1 MGRKKIK
8 IQPIKDDRNRQ
19 VTFLKR
25 KQGLMKKA
33 YELSVLCDCEI
44 ALIIFNSS
52 GKLVQ
57 YASTEIDKILLKYT
71 EYNEPHESKSN
82 LDFVNTS
89 EQEDD
94 GIKGEDEGEEQGSV
108 KSSELP
114 VATVPTQ
121 AAPTPQYQQQ
131 PPPPP
136 PPHAMQPSH
145 APPHPHPHMG
155 VAPGPQHGQSVMY
168 YQQHHQQQHPRPYSF
183 PVQHQ
188 QQQQRMHPGYEM
200 YGMQPSQPPSMYMY
214 QGTTPLPPP
223 NQQHHMSSYPPA
235 PPHQLQHPPYHA
247 TPPATTTATTTAS
260 TSSTTTPPLPV
271 PSSTAA
277 VTPQQHSNHSPSS
290 NSSNNYHHHQ
300 QQPSSS
306 SEVGNQNNSPHQPNM
321 PSPTPSAA
329 SHHSHSG
336 GGKKHAPPK
345 LRVQIPGDSPKQAA
359 KTETVDDDAKDDDKF
374 ARPTGAPPRNSTAE
388 PNTAIGPPSALP
400 SQFAQNLF
408 SPSTFYPEFYQQ
420 NELPSPLNFSAT
432 PTTTHAFNWPT
443 PSNNNNSNNNN
454 SNPRDYKPSPLAK
467 HDTSS
472 QSDKSKR
479 PVQEDAQE
487 SDSKKPKVT

>member
-94 GIKGEDEGEEQGSV
+94 GIKGDEEGEEQGSV

-121 AAPTPQYQQQ
+121 AAPAPPQYQQQ
-131 PPPPP
+131 PPPPH
-136 PPHAMQPSH
+136 PHAMQPSH
-145 APPHPHPHMG
+145 APPPPPPPHMG
-155 VAPGPQHGQSVMY
+155 VAPTPQHGQSVMY
-168 YQQHHQQQHPRPYSF
+168 YQQQQQQQQQHPRPYGF
-183 PVQHQ
+183 PVQ
-188 QQQQRMHPGYEM
+188 QQQQQQQQQHRMHPGYEM
-200 YGMQPSQPPSMYMY
+200 YGMQPSQPPPSMYMY

-223 NQQHHMSSYPPA
+223 NQQHHMSPYSPVHHPV
-235 PPHQLQHPPYHA
+235 QHPHYNA
-247 TPPATTTATTTAS
+247 THPPTTTSTS

-277 VTPQQHSNHSPSS
+277 VTPHNHSPSS
-290 NSSNNYHHHQ
+290 SSSNNNYHHQH
-300 QQPSSS
+300 QPSSS

-321 PSPTPSAA
+321 PSPTPSAT

-359 KTETVDDDAKDDDKF
+359 KTETMDDDKDDKTF
-374 ARPTGAPPRNSTAE
+374 ARPTGAPPRNTTTAE

-443 PSNNNNSNNNN
+443 PSNNNNNNNN
-454 SNPRDYKPSPLAK
+454 PTTRDYKPSPLAK
-467 HDTSS
+467 HDTSN
-472 QSDKSKR
+472 R
-479 PVQEDAQE
+479 
-487 SDSKKPKVT
+487 